1 MRRCTKCNSLMPD
14 DAVRCL
20 RCGFDFKQI
29 DPGAAAQPRKPS
41 ASLDPD
47 STSDTPVDS
56 KWLRLG
62 WPLWWIALVG
72 SVLFLF
78 VPSYVLRVYPQA
90 RTTLLVAFGCIL
102 LIGSVALFLGIA
114 RTWRRGKLRA
124 ALMGLAAV
132 VPQVLLIVVFVQF
145 SGFRSDGNLG
155 VVCKDGNCIS
165 VVEAAESG
173 DPEAQFRVGMAHA
186 TGRGRPRDDAA
197 AAEWFAR
204 AALGGHARGQ
214 AYYGISLYRGIG
226 GAADRAEA
234 VKWLAKAAEAGE
246 REAQS
251 ALGIAYYEGGGVE
264 VNYLEAEKWW
274 RLAALQGAIDA
285 QFNIGAL
292 YFEGRGV
299 TRNEDEA
306 LKWLV
311 SAAEQGHPDAAGLIG
326 KLGFRWPDDEP
337 KISERLASSTTLV
350 AAQEAQS
357 PKMLAWRAEQRAKAE
372 ALMAMDVNAFDE
384 GGQSALYY
392 AVGAHDL
399 ALVRALLDKGADPN
413 GRRSEDSWAPL
424 HAAASGGSAE
434 IARLLIDR
442 GATVGLISKDV
453 PTPIEIAVGNDNNV
467 VVTHLLAR
475 GADVHSVSENG
486 GSTLL
491 HSAATH
497 SDNRE
502 LVELLLHHGADPNAR
517 DGALRTPLHFAAST
531 SEMRRIPVPLGKSP
545 SPPFGRKLEVVQAL
559 IKGGADPNLRDA
571 SGRTATDHA
580 KEGADGKGVP
590 REARAHFKEIIAAL
604 RAGKGKN

>member
-1 MRRCTKCNSLMPD
+1 
-14 DAVRCL
+14 
-20 RCGFDFKQI
+20 
-29 DPGAAAQPRKPS
+29 
-41 ASLDPD
+41 
-47 STSDTPVDS
+47 
-56 KWLRLG
+56 LRLG
-62 WPLWWIALVG
+62 WPLWWFALAG

-78 VPSYVLRVYPQA
+78 APSYVLRIYPQA

-102 LIGSVALFLGIA
+102 LIGTVALFLGIA
-114 RTWRRGKLRA
+114 RTWSRGKLKA
-124 ALMGLAAV
+124 ALLGLAAV
-132 VPQVLLIVVFVQF
+132 VPQIALIVVFVQLA
-145 SGFRSDGNLG
+145 GFRSDGNLG

-165 VVEAAESG
+165 IVEAAERG
-173 DPEAQFRVGMAHA
+173 NPEAQFRLGMAHA

-197 AAEWFAR
+197 AVEWFAR
-204 AALGGHARGQ
+204 AARGGHARGQ
-214 AYYGISLYRGIG
+214 AYYGMSLYRGIG
-226 GAADRAEA
+226 ASPDRAEA

-274 RLAALQGAIDA
+274 RRAALQGAIDA

-299 TRNEDEA
+299 AKNEDEA

-311 SAAEQGHPDAAGLIG
+311 SAAEHGHPGAAGLIG
-326 KLGFRWPDDEP
+326 KLGFHWPEDKP
-337 KISERLASSTTLV
+337 KISERLASSTTLIT
-350 AAQEAQS
+350 AQEAPN

-372 ALMAMDVNAFDE
+372 ALMAKDVNAFDE
-384 GGQSALYY
+384 AGQSALYY
-392 AVGAHDL
+392 AVGANDL

-413 GRRSEDSWAPL
+413 GRRSEDLWAPL

-442 GATVGLISKDV
+442 GATVGLASKDV
-453 PTPIEIAVGNDNNV
+453 PTPIEIAVGSDNNA

-486 GSTLL
+486 GGTLL

-517 DGALRTPLHFAAST
+517 DRALRTSLHFAAST
-531 SEMRRIPVPLGKSP
+531 SELRRIPVPLGKSP
-545 SPPFGRKLEVVQAL
+545 SPPFGRKLEVVHAL

-571 SGRTATDHA
+571 SGRTAADHA

-590 REARAHFKEIIAAL
+590 REARARFEEIIAAL
-604 RAGKGKN
+604 RAGAGKN